1 MKRAV
6 SCVGEAPFFSGS
18 GMADQRMWVKPA
30 WLVAG
35 AVGVGLLL
43 LGGVFLLYD
52 RFAPPYGKLI
62 LAAYVAVWVAFTVLL
77 CVPAAV
83 IAQAARNKRYGVFS
97 HLKQATTKKEVR
109 GGTNVAEKR

>member
-1 MKRAV
+1 
-6 SCVGEAPFFSGS
+6 
-18 GMADQRMWVKPA
+18 MWIKPA

-35 AVGVGLLL
+35 VVGVGLLL
-43 LGGVFLLYD
+43 LGVFFLLYD
-52 RFAPPYGKLI
+52 QFGPPYGRLI

-97 HLKQATTKKEVR
+97 HLKQATTKEVR

>member
-1 MKRAV
+1 MCRR
-6 SCVGEAPFFSGS
+6 GTRPFQERGQPTSV
-18 GMADQRMWVKPA
+18 MWVKPA
-30 WLVAG
+30 RLVAG
-35 AVGVGLLL
+35 VVVGGLLL
-43 LGGVFLLYD
+43 LGGVLLLYD
-52 RFAPPYGKLI
+52 QFGPPYGRLI
-62 LAAYVAVWVAFTVLL
+62 LAAYIAVWVAFTVLL

>member
-1 MKRAV
+1 MI
-6 SCVGEAPFFSGS
+6 
-18 GMADQRMWVKPA
+18 WVKPA

-35 AVGVGLLL
+35 VVVVGLLL
-43 LGGVFLLYD
+43 LGGILLLYD
-52 RFAPPYGKLI
+52 QFGPPYGGLI
-62 LAAYVAVWVAFTVLL
+62 LAGYVAVWVVFTVVL

-97 HLKQATTKKEVR
+97 HLRQATTREVQ